1 MSDTAGFRRDG
12 SVDQLLL
19 EAGLDGDTGLRP
31 VLLEMQALGS
41 VAPEPTAELLAL
53 MAGGNGLAGAGTGAG
68 AYAAA
73 AAEHGAPAEQTA
85 PAEHGAPAPQA
96 PVVTAMQAA
105 AAHVEPAEAPPEPAE
120 APADE
125 LAARR
130 RAKRRVTLT
139 AFSVAVSLSA
149 GGAVAAASDQAIR
162 NSFTQLNQAVTS
174 FITGSGGAPADD
186 QAKHP
191 AAPLPSAPAVGPPAG
206 SSPGDPASI
215 PADPAAATHPTAG
228 PPSGT
233 PAAEGSATSQPTSP
247 GKPGEVPAS
256 ETLPGAVP
264 GPIAE
269 ELGGSP
275 EVPVPSQVPL
285 PPTLPA
291 IPLP

>member
-31 VLLEMQALGS
+31 VLLELQALGS

-53 MAGGNGLAGAGTGAG
+53 MAGANGLAGAGSD
-68 AYAAA
+68 AAA
-73 AAEHGAPAEQTA
+73 APEHAA
-85 PAEHGAPAPQA
+85 PAEHGAHAPQA
-96 PVVTAMQAA
+96 AVVTAVEGAA
-105 AAHVEPAEAPPEPAE
+105 TAAEPAASAPEPAE

-162 NSFTQLNQAVTS
+162 KSFTQLNQAVTS

-233 PAAEGSATSQPTSP
+233 PAAEGPAISQPTSP